1 MSDAVTARAVQSI
14 AEIDAADWDR
24 CAGPE
29 NPFVSYAFLSAL
41 EDSGCVRAE
50 TGWAP
55 YHIVIEGE
63 DGGIRGCMPMYLKN
77 HSQGEYVF
85 DHSWAHAYER
95 AGGSYY
101 PKLQVSVPFSPVTG
115 PRLLAQDKQTRA
127 MLLNAA
133 VQFADRLEVSS
144 LHITFPTHGQWT
156 EMGDAGMLLRK
167 DQQFIWHNDGYKTFD
182 DFLDALS
189 SRKRKN
195 IRKERRQA
203 VEPGIE
209 TDAVTGSALNE
220 DHWDAFYEFYVDTSS
235 RKWGRPYLNRT
246 FFSLIGERM
255 ADRIVLVMCRRD
267 GRYIAGAL
275 NLLGTDALFGRN
287 WGCIEDHACL
297 HFEACYYQAIDFAIE
312 HGLERVEAGA
322 QGPHKLSRGYMPQ
335 YTYSAHWIADR
346 NFRDAVANYLKE
358 EGNYVDA
365 DREALAAHGP
375 FKGRTT
381 DSD

>member
-14 AEIDAADWDR
+14 DEIGEAVWDR
-24 CAGPE
+24 CAGSE

-41 EDSGCVRAE
+41 EDSGCVSAQ

-115 PRLLAQDKQTRA
+115 PRLLAQDKQTRL

-133 VQFADRLEVSS
+133 IQFTDRLDVSS
-144 LHITFPTHGQWT
+144 LHITFPTHEEWGD
-156 EMGDAGMLLRK
+156 MGDAGLLLRK
-167 DQQFIWHNDGYKTFD
+167 DQQFIWHNDGYETFD
-182 DFLDALS
+182 DFLAALS

-195 IRKERRQA
+195 IRKERRTA
-203 VEPGIE
+203 VANDISIE
-209 TDAVTGSALNE
+209 AVTGDDLTE

-246 FFSLIGERM
+246 FFSMIGERM
-255 ADRIVLVMCRRD
+255 ADQIVLVMARRED
-267 GRYIAGAL
+267 RYIAGAL

-287 WGCIEDHACL
+287 WGCIEDHDCL
-297 HFEACYYQAIDFAIE
+297 HFEVCYYQAIDFAIDR
-312 HGLERVEAGA
+312 GLTRVEAGA
-322 QGPHKLSRGYMPQ
+322 QGAHKLSRGYMPQ

-346 NFRDAVANYLKE
+346 NFRDAVASYLQE
-358 EGNYVDA
+358 EGHYVDA

-375 FKGRTT
+375 FKR
-381 DSD
+381 S